1 MPPLRGAPGPIA
13 GARETYMKIPG
24 SAALPILLAAPA
36 PLFAADE
43 GGGLFALDPG
53 LAIWTIVVFLLVLF
67 VLGKFAWGP
76 ILGQVEAREQSIRGS
91 IDEARELQ
99 EKAQALMEEH
109 RRQLADAR
117 RQSQEL
123 LNEGREAGERLRR
136 EVEDKARS
144 EADNILARARSEIE
158 REKERAMESIREQ
171 SVDLAMA
178 AAARLLGQ
186 KLDAQ
191 ADRELIRDYL
201 SQVEPVDVASSSRG
215 GTGRPAAE
223 A

>member
-1 MPPLRGAPGPIA
+1 VSPRRGAPGPIA

-36 PLFAADE
+36 PLLAADE

-53 LAIWTIVVFLLVLF
+53 LAIWTIVVFLLVLL

-76 ILGQVEAREQSIRGS
+76 ILGQVEAREQSIRDS

-99 EKAQALMEEH
+99 EKAAALMEEH

-123 LNEGREAGERLRR
+123 LNEGREAGDRLRR
-136 EVEDKARS
+136 ELEDKARS
-144 EADNILARARSEIE
+144 EAEEILSRARSEIE
-158 REKERAMESIREQ
+158 REKERAMDAIREQ

-178 AAARLLGQ
+178 VAARLLGQ

-191 ADRELIRDYL
+191 ADRDLIRDYL
-201 SQVEPVDVASSSRG
+201 SQVEPRDVGPDPQG
-215 GTGRPAAE
+215 GSGRPPAE

>member
-1 MPPLRGAPGPIA
+1 
-13 GARETYMKIPG
+13 MKIPG

-36 PLFAADE
+36 PLLAQDE

-53 LAIWTIVVFLLVLF
+53 LSIWTIVVFLLVLF

-76 ILGQVEAREQSIRGS
+76 ILGQVEAREQSIRKS
-91 IDEARELQ
+91 IDEAREMQ
-99 EKAQALMEEH
+99 EKATALMEEH

-136 EVEDKARS
+136 ELEEKARGDA
-144 EADNILARARSEIE
+144 EEILSRARSEIE
-158 REKERAMESIREQ
+158 REKERAMDAIREE

-186 KLDAQ
+186 KLDEQ
-191 ADRELIRDYL
+191 ADRALIQDYL
-201 SQVEPVDVASSSRG
+201 TQVK
-215 GTGRPAAE
+215 PAAGQGGSGQPVAE